1 MNEAVT
7 RQLSSEIVEITSLR
21 NCHLGPPP
29 GTRLKLV
36 QPLGGAGA

>member
-1 MNEAVT
+1 MKRGGYAAIKL
-7 RQLSSEIVEITSLR
+7 QIVEIASLR